1 MLPRGAERPKRGFSY
16 FRVARK
22 GQKENFHASARRG
35 KTKKR
40 FQEGLY
46 EFGMNLYYNSIPV
59 KTKSV
64 ILRKQTN
71 NYI

>member
-1 MLPRGAERPKRGFSY
+1 MKSQDSFVRGGF
-16 FRVARK
+16 K
-22 GQKENFHASARRG
+22 G
-35 KTKKR
+35 
-40 FQEGLY
+40 GLY

-64 ILRKQTN
+64 NLRQQTN